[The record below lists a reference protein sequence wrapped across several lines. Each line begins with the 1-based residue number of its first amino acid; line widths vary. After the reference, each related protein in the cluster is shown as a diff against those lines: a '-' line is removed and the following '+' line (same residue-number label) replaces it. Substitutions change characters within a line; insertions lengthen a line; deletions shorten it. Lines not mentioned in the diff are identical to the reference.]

1 MCLRLCVRVCE
12 LADWQVKCLCQF
24 TPLAAGCANVLTGT
38 DQSTQYALCS
48 QHGQHVLASKN
59 AKWRLQVFTG
69 WPHKSV
75 ITCCHILTLM
85 GAWVLCTLQVG
96 GNWLAWWIVL
106 AAAASQIGQFQAEM
120 SSDSY
125 QLQGMAERGFLPK
138 ALASR
143 SKHGTPTYGILLS
156 SLGVMCLASFSF
168 VDIVELLNA
177 IYCLAE
183 LLEFAAYIWL
193 RIRAPNLPR
202 PYK

>member
-1 MCLRLCVRVCE
+1 MP
-12 LADWQVKCLCQF
+12 F
-24 TPLAAGCANVLTGT
+24 
-38 DQSTQYALCS
+38 
-48 QHGQHVLASKN
+48 
-59 AKWRLQVFTG
+59 
-69 WPHKSV
+69 
-75 ITCCHILTLM
+75 CH
-85 GAWVLCTLQVG
+85 AQVG

-156 SLGVMCLASFSF
+156 SLGVMGLASFSF

-193 RIRAPNLPR
+193 RIKAPNLPR

>member
-1 MCLRLCVRVCE
+1 MWAARDQISVAGCC
-12 LADWQVKCLCQF
+12 F
-24 TPLAAGCANVLTGT
+24 AAG
-38 DQSTQYALCS
+38 
-48 QHGQHVLASKN
+48 LASI
-59 AKWRLQVFTG
+59 AVWSAGLPGMYSRCSCSSYAV
-69 WPHKSV
+69 
-75 ITCCHILTLM
+75 
-85 GAWVLCTLQVG
+85 AQVG
-96 GNWLAWWIVL
+96 GNWLAWWIIL

-156 SLGVMCLASFSF
+156 SLGVMGLASFSF